1 MPSPLPLPEQG
12 VVLLKS
18 ASELLDFN
26 RGEEQLI
33 EEVRGMER
41 HWVCERHLSHTLDP
55 YTWCICC
62 LVCCLLLGVFVA
74 RCVVCC

>member
-1 MPSPLPLPEQG
+1 MPRPPSLPEQG

-33 EEVRGMER
+33 EEVRGVEDR
-41 HWVCERHLSHTLDP
+41 DHTIAL
-55 YTWCICC
+55 
-62 LVCCLLLGVFVA
+62 
-74 RCVVCC
+74 